1 VGLFVEVVLP
11 VLLVFLAGYGLQK
24 WRKLHIPSVSTVA
37 LYVFVPCLVFK
48 TLYEKE
54 LNFQYLKI
62 AAFALILLF
71 ALITVVKITSKLK
84 KFPQSTESGL
94 ILGTTFM
101 NAGNYGS
108 PVILFAFGHA
118 GFSYAIMFFVLES
131 IIMNFFGVYYAA
143 RGQAGM
149 KEALRQVFMMP
160 ATYAFLVALFVKA
173 VHLPIPDN
181 ALSIIDLLAAAAI
194 PCVMVVLGMQ
204 LAEINVRGFQWG
216 KVSFGVVVRLL
227 LSPLIAWAITLVIP
241 MDPLVQKV
249 LIVLS
254 AMPTAGSITLY
265 AVQFDTE
272 PQMVSGTT
280 LVSTIASILTVTGV
294 LALVS

>member
-1 VGLFVEVVLP
+1 MGLFVEVVLP

-24 WRKLHIPSVSTVA
+24 WKRLNLQSISTVSI
-37 LYVFVPCLVFK
+37 YVFTPCLVFK
-48 TLYEKE
+48 TLYDKE
-54 LNFQYLKI
+54 LNLQYLKI
-62 AAFALILLF
+62 AAFALILLLV
-71 ALITVVKITSKLK
+71 LITIVKITAKIK
-84 KFPQSTESGL
+84 KYPQSMESGL
-94 ILGTTFM
+94 VLSTAFM

-108 PVILFAFGHA
+108 PIILFAFGQA

-160 ATYAFLVALFVKA
+160 ATYAFLVALIVKV

-181 ALSIIDLLAAAAI
+181 ALSIIDLLAQAAI

-204 LAEINVRGFQWG
+204 LAEINVRSFQWG
-216 KVSFGVVVRLL
+216 KVSYGVVIRLL
-227 LSPLIAWAITLVIP
+227 ISPLIGWAITLVMP
-241 MDPLVQKV
+241 MDPLVEKV

-265 AVQFDTE
+265 AVQFDSE
-272 PQMVSGTT
+272 PQMVSSTT
-280 LVSTIASILTVTGV
+280 LVSTIASVLTVTGV
-294 LALVS
+294 LALVT